1 MLTLKCTTVFFF
13 APRGSVGSP
22 VSHRKGKGENE
33 LTIPVVHPQELTS
46 NIFTGWRGGFLLS
59 AAEQYLKLELTK
71 NFKVGCSSRRSN
83 LFYSLFRC
91 SSHQVIRDLELMPQ
105 LLGSDWSS
113 VFLQRFAGSVTILPK
128 SRILV
133 GCDVYNLSQH
143 EANGDVDIPRTG
155 SAY

>member
-1 MLTLKCTTVFFF
+1 M
-13 APRGSVGSP
+13 
-22 VSHRKGKGENE
+22 HRD
-33 LTIPVVHPQELTS
+33 ELTS
-46 NIFTGWRGGFLLS
+46 IIFTGWRGGFLLS

-71 NFKVGCSSRRSN
+71 NFKVGCNPIDQTRFIAHSVGR
-83 LFYSLFRC
+83 LF
-91 SSHQVIRDLELMPQ
+91 QVIRDLELMPQ

-133 GCDVYNLSQH
+133 CCDVCDFSQQT
-143 EANGDVDIPRTG
+143 ANGDMDLPRTG